1 MLEPMRVDRG
11 KHWHFAGIRHGS
23 AHSAANRMITVRMV
37 PMGQTEMD
45 VGADPDLLIV
55 TDYLNELGY
64 LAQDL
69 NRAALAN
76 MCRYVFKGSGHEHD
90 LKDKAIYHLVV
101 GLARI
106 VDCVRLANVWRT
118 GSHRI

>member
-1 MLEPMRVDRG
+1 MG
-11 KHWHFAGIRHGS
+11 
-23 AHSAANRMITVRMV
+23 MITVRMV

-90 LKDKAIYHLVV
+90 LKDKAIYHLVA